1 MKLTWMILLF
11 AILSCSSFAYSGD
24 YISDNQ
30 NHCLDISPEKGTFID
45 DIVKSSCYQKMM
57 GEEVDCSVLRN
68 YRDENGNWVCP
79 TVDYDACLKKYGPRL
94 PPSYFQF
101 VKNWCYCNCI
111 FDPDEK

>member
-1 MKLTWMILLF
+1 MFTVLSYSLF
-11 AILSCSSFAYSGD
+11 VNSEVLGFDI
-24 YISDNQ
+24 Q
-30 NHCLDISPEKGTFID
+30 NHCYEVSPEQQILTSNVVELG
-45 DIVKSSCYQKMM
+45 CYQKLM
-57 GEEVDCSVLRN
+57 GEEIDCSVLRN

-111 FDPDEK
+111 YDPEE

>member
-1 MKLTWMILLF
+1 MKLIWVFLLLITFSSSLF
-11 AILSCSSFAYSGD
+11 ANSEKEIFDIDNSCYE
-24 YISDNQ
+24 
-30 NHCLDISPEKGTFID
+30 ISPLKENLLTSIEDFT
-45 DIVKSSCYQKMM
+45 CYKKMM

-68 YRDENGNWVCP
+68 YRDENGHWVCP

-111 FDPDEK
+111 YDPED